1 LCLFKKKKT
10 QKSKKCVNFLR
21 KIKSNLANELKLTSR
36 IKLFVNFKRI
46 KLKMKKNCNSTKF
59 RAQPILLSWA
69 QTNSI
74 WLISNHVFSHH
85 SPSCSSSKGW
95 EFTTSKRGKKIDSWG
110 IWIPLFLTPPTII
123 GCQDLDIDIGLVM
136 PYWFMFSMYFL
147 VKLYNIFF
155 LKRSE
160 VI

>member
-1 LCLFKKKKT
+1 
-10 QKSKKCVNFLR
+10 
-21 KIKSNLANELKLTSR
+21 LKLTSR
-36 IKLFVNFKRI
+36 IESFVNFKRI
-46 KLKMKKNCNSTKF
+46 KLKMKKKIVI
-59 RAQPILLSWA
+59 QPNFELNQFYWDEPKRIRFDSFPAMCLVIPLVLHPKVESLKKKLL
-69 QTNSI
+69 
-74 WLISNHVFSHH
+74 
-85 SPSCSSSKGW
+85 
-95 EFTTSKRGKKIDSWG
+95 KRNNFEEGKKIDCWG

>member
-46 KLKMKKNCNSTKF
+46 KLKMKKKIVI
-59 RAQPILLSWA
+59 QPNFELNQFYWVEPRRIR
-69 QTNSI
+69 
-74 WLISNHVFSHH
+74 F
-85 SPSCSSSKGW
+85 
-95 EFTTSKRGKKIDSWG
+95 DSFPAMCLV
-110 IWIPLFLTPPTII
+110 IPLVLHPKVESLQLRRGEKNRQLRYLNSLIPHSTNYNWLLRFRYWYWI
-123 GCQDLDIDIGLVM
+123 GNALLIYV
-136 PYWFMFSMYFL
+136 
-147 VKLYNIFF
+147 LYVLF
-155 LKRSE
+155 SE